1 MTPHQQ
7 NAPLVAVAHFCDG
20 DSTISIILLMT
31 QLHLHVQRHSSH
43 ARAGGSMLGQ
53 RQGWRL
59 ALVLF
64 LVGVFLALQWI
75 ASRFQEPGSEPAAPH
90 TRRPFVLD
98 FTLPTLQGERMR
110 LSDLQ
115 GQVVLVNFWA
125 TWCYPCRT
133 EMPSINALYQAY
145 HHKGLEI
152 LAVASDPQG
161 REVVAPFVQAYA
173 LMFPILL
180 DPNNAIGS
188 RLPVQGLPTSYILDK
203 QGRVAGME
211 LGARNW
217 NAVNVRRLIDILLAE
232 EP

>member
-1 MTPHQQ
+1 
-7 NAPLVAVAHFCDG
+7 
-20 DSTISIILLMT
+20 
-31 QLHLHVQRHSSH
+31 
-43 ARAGGSMLGQ
+43 MLGQ
-53 RQGWRL
+53 RKGWRL

-75 ASRFQEPGSEPAAPH
+75 ASRLQEPGIEPAAPH
-90 TRRPFVLD
+90 TRRPFKLD
-98 FTLPTLQGERMR
+98 FTLPTLQGDTMR

-133 EMPSINALYQAY
+133 EMPSLNALYQAY

-152 LAVASDPQG
+152 LAIASDPQG
-161 REVVAPFVQAYA
+161 HEIVAPFVQAYA
-173 LMFPILL
+173 LTFPILL
-180 DPNNAIGS
+180 DPGNLTGS
-188 RLPVQGLPTSYILDK
+188 RLLVQGLPTSYILDK

-217 NAVNVRRLIDILLAE
+217 NAANIRRLIATLLAE
-232 EP
+232 DP